1 MFSLCTGQGH
11 CFAVSVS
18 VTMPELLYFWFS
30 ETSQEFGG
38 SGKKKKQQNKKD
50 EAHVSIPVPPE
61 VWVSFDWNGNIW
73 LFFFF
78 LLFS

>member
-1 MFSLCTGQGH
+1 MHWARTLLCHECVSDYART
-11 CFAVSVS
+11 AVFLVFRDFPG
-18 VTMPELLYFWFS
+18 VWWFW
-30 ETSQEFGG
+30 E
-38 SGKKKKQQNKKD
+38 KKKQQNKKD